1 MFFQLIKNMGL
12 RYTFYRV
19 FHEIEKS
26 LGILKRKHPMNTI
39 AKQFVTLEEWRK
51 SNIPFV
57 ILERESLEFDKIQS
71 ATLKEK
77 ALKILNG
84 EVLFFSSDWKII
96 KGNDS
101 WITNPETKFKY
112 DVSKHWSEIN
122 DFDIKNGDIKYVWEK
137 SRFSYLLTLM
147 RYDYH
152 FNEDHSAFVFDEI
165 ESWIDSNP
173 INQGPNWKC
182 SQEIGL
188 RICNWV
194 YILNFYKNA
203 EALNEQRWNKI
214 QNVIYWSLHHIYHHI
229 NFSRIAV
236 RNNHAITETLMLTLS
251 ELLFPFIPETKVW
264 SKKGRKW
271 FEKEIAYQIY
281 DDGTFLQFSMNYH
294 RVVIQLLSL
303 GISLT
308 EINEKPFTSVVYEK
322 AKKSLDF
329 LYQCM
334 QEKSGYLPNYG
345 SNDGALFFP
354 FAESDYRDFRPQLNT
369 LHTILYKTNLVDDPN
384 SNEDVNWVVPHSIKN
399 THIENRIIKKEGII
413 NYPIGGYY
421 LLREKEIFTFIRC
434 GNHKDRPA
442 HADNLHL
449 DIWYKGTNVLRDSGT
464 YKYNT
469 NHEWQH
475 YFTGTMAHNTVTVE
489 NNAQMLKGSRFI
501 WYFWTQCNR
510 AGWEETTEEYIFKGE
525 ISAFR
530 FLHPKS
536 THARTIIK
544 SKESTEWFIEDKVKH
559 LSTFEKNQNWHYATA
574 FPITFSAFSDGH
586 KVASVPIASYYSLY
600 YGAKEN
606 GDGLSFSFKDKIET
620 KIKIE

>member
-1 MFFQLIKNMGL
+1 MGL
-12 RYTFYRV
+12 RYTAYRV
-19 FHEIEKS
+19 FHEIEKRV
-26 LGILKRKHPMNTI
+26 GILKLKHPIETFS
-39 AKQFVTLEEWRK
+39 KHFVTLEEWK
-51 SNIPFV
+51 KINIPFV
-57 ILERESLEFDKIQS
+57 ISEKESLNFDKIQS
-71 ATLKEK
+71 NILKEK
-77 ALKILNG
+77 AAKIING
-84 EVLFFSSDWKII
+84 EVLFFSAEWKKIEG
-96 KGNDS
+96 KDS

-112 DVSKHWSEIN
+112 DISKHWSEIK
-122 DFDIKNGDIKYVWEK
+122 DFNVDNGDIKYVWEK
-137 SRFSYLLTLM
+137 SRFSYLLTMM

-152 FNEDHSAFVFDEI
+152 FNEDHSDFVFDEI
-165 ESWIDSNP
+165 ENWIDANP

-182 SQEIGL
+182 SQEIAL
-188 RICNWV
+188 RICNWM
-194 YILNFYKNA
+194 YIIYFYKNA
-203 EALNEQRWNKI
+203 EALNEQRWQKI
-214 QNVIYWSLHHIYHHI
+214 QNVIYWSLHHIYNNI

-251 ELLFPFIPETKVW
+251 ELLFPYIPETKVW

-271 FEKEIAYQIY
+271 LEKEIAYQIY

-308 EINEKPFTSVVYEK
+308 EINEKPLTSVVYEK

-334 QEKSGYLPNYG
+334 QDESGYLPNYG

-354 FAESDYRDFRPQLNT
+354 LSENDYRDFRPQLNT
-369 LHTILYKTNLVDDPN
+369 LHTILYRTNLVDDVY
-384 SNEDVNWVVPHSIKN
+384 SNEDVNWVVPHPVKKDC
-399 THIENRIIKKEGII
+399 EGNRILKKEGMI

-469 NHEWQH
+469 NSEWQK

-501 WYFWTQCNR
+501 WYFWTQCNK
-510 AGWEETTEEYIFKGE
+510 ALWEETSEEYIFKGE

-530 FLHPKS
+530 FLHPKAA
-536 THARTIIK
+536 HARIIRK
-544 SKESTEWFIEDKVKH
+544 SKGSTEWMIEDEVNH
-559 LSTFEKNQNWHYATA
+559 LTKFKKNQNWHYETT
-574 FPITFSAFSDGH
+574 FPISFSALSDGH
-586 KVASVPIASYYSLY
+586 KVDPLSIKSFNSLY
-600 YGAKEN
+600 YGANEKGN
-606 GDGLSFSFKDKIET
+606 GISFSFKDKIET
-620 KIKIE
+620 KIKIG